1 MKEKNLESIWW
12 HMLSLESVS
21 FESVY
26 FTSFSAE
33 ILLLTHFHIGINTS
47 LRMKTRKKKSNEKNN
62 IHVS

>member
-12 HMLSLESVS
+12 HMLSL
-21 FESVY
+21 ESVY